1 MSQNIVEVKNLTK
14 IYDQGNVLAVDNI
27 SFNTH
32 QGEIFALL
40 GPNGVGKTTT
50 ISILSTLLN
59 PTDGVAFVILEK
71 IRKEKKFLQN
81 KVNNREV

>member
-71 IRKEKKFLQN
+71 IRKEKKFLQI
-81 KVNNREV
+81 KINNREV

>member
-59 PTDGVAFVILEK
+59 LTDGVAFVILEK